1 MLKSEKESKQ
11 MVLQSQLQIAAIFV
25 EVLKLKELVLAIDS
39 DN

>member
-1 MLKSEKESKQ
+1 MLKNEKESKQ
-11 MVLQSQLQIAAIFV
+11 MVLQSQLHIVTIFV